1 VVFVIRMDITV
12 KHAYELKYTAV
23 ILKVA
28 VFCQVLG
35 RWLPRLCRNLRP

>member
-1 VVFVIRMDITV
+1 MRMDFTV
-12 KHAYELKYTAV
+12 EHAYKFIYTAV

-35 RWLPRLCRNLRP
+35 RWGTKVV